1 MARAVEQSTVGRL
14 FEMQEAHG
22 CNEKRRSTAALQN
35 ASEKCALEIT
45 ATFWSAVLLHRF
57 LLSLKNENAHGV
69 LVGAGEADGDP

>member
-1 MARAVEQSTVGRL
+1 VARAIEQPAVGRL

-45 ATFWSAVLLHRF
+45 ATFWSAMLLHRF
-57 LLSLKNENAHGV
+57 LRSLKKKMFMA
-69 LVGAGEADGDP
+69 